1 VAKPR
6 ILIANRGEIAVR
18 IIRTIKELGHTSI
31 AVYSDA
37 DRDAL
42 HVEMAD
48 QAYRIGPALAAESY
62 LSIGSIMEAASKAKA
77 TAVHPG
83 YGFLSERSQFARAV
97 AQAGMTFIGPP
108 PEAIEMMGDKAA
120 ARQAADRV
128 GVPIVPGTT
137 DPVTLA
143 DAPAEVERIGLP
155 IIVKAAFGGG
165 GRGMHLV
172 RKPEELENALA
183 RAAREAQAYFGRPEV
198 FLERYIDRAHHVEA
212 QIMADAHGNVFFLGE
227 RDCSVQRRHQKL
239 VEETPS
245 PVVDAELRQRIGEVS
260 MALAKEAGYVNAGTV
275 EGLVDEDGAFYFLE
289 MNTRLQVEHTVT
301 EMVTGLD
308 LVELQIRAAFGE
320 KLDLSKVQPRGH
332 AIQCRINAEDPARNF
347 LPGPGRVTGYRE
359 PAGPFVRVDSFVQAG
374 REIPSDYDSMFAKLI
389 VSAETRPRAIK
400 RMLRALDEFR
410 VEGVPTTIPL
420 HRWIL
425 QTRAF
430 IKSSHTTPWLEKAL
444 RDAELEVPTDGAGPR
459 SGADAKQPV
468 PAELLVE
475 VDGRRVP
482 VRIFDHRHDSAPRP
496 PSRQSARHDQAVHS
510 VVKAQMQ
517 GTILRILVEA
527 GQEIQAGDVVC
538 ILEAMKMENAIPA
551 PREGTVS
558 ELPIREGQV
567 VQVGDTIAVID

>member
-18 IIRTIKELGHTSI
+18 IIRTIRELGYTSI

-48 QAYRIGPALAAESY
+48 QAYRIGPPLAAESY
-62 LSIGSIMEAASKAKA
+62 LSIGSILDAASKARA

-137 DPVTLA
+137 EPVTIA
-143 DAPAEVERIGLP
+143 DAPAEAERIGLP

-172 RKPEELENALA
+172 RKPEELENALT

-212 QIMADAHGNVFFLGE
+212 QILADAHGNVFFLGE

-239 VEETPS
+239 TEETPS
-245 PVVDAELRQRIGEVS
+245 PVVDSELRQRIGEAS

-275 EGLVDEDGAFYFLE
+275 ECLVDEDGAFYFLE

-320 KLDLSKVQPRGH
+320 KLDLSGVQPRGH

-359 PAGPFVRVDSFVQAG
+359 PSGPFVRVDSFVQAG

-430 IKSSHTTPWLEKAL
+430 FKSTHTTTWLEKAL
-444 RDAELEVPTDGAGPR
+444 RDAELEVPSDGAGQQP
-459 SGADAKQPV
+459 GGDAKQPM

-482 VRIFDHRHDSAPRP
+482 VRIFDHRHDSAPHP

>member
-1 VAKPR
+1 
-6 ILIANRGEIAVR
+6 
-18 IIRTIKELGHTSI
+18 
-31 AVYSDA
+31 
-37 DRDAL
+37 
-42 HVEMAD
+42 
-48 QAYRIGPALAAESY
+48 
-62 LSIGSIMEAASKAKA
+62 
-77 TAVHPG
+77 
-83 YGFLSERSQFARAV
+83 
-97 AQAGMTFIGPP
+97 MTFIGPP

-137 DPVTLA
+137 DPVTID
-143 DAPAEVERIGLP
+143 DAAAEAERIGLP

-172 RKPEELENALA
+172 RKPEELENALT

-212 QIMADAHGNVFFLGE
+212 QILADAHGNVFFLGE

-239 VEETPS
+239 IEETPS
-245 PVVDAELRQRIGEVS
+245 PVVDSELRQRIGEAS

-275 EGLVDEDGAFYFLE
+275 ECLVDEDGAFYFLE

-320 KLDLSKVQPRGH
+320 KLDLSTVQPRGH
-332 AIQCRINAEDPARNF
+332 AMQCRINAEDPARNF

-374 REIPSDYDSMFAKLI
+374 REIPADYDSMFAKLI
-389 VSAETRPRAIK
+389 VAAQSRPRAIK

-430 IKSSHTTPWLEKAL
+430 IKSSHTTTWLEKAL
-444 RDAELEVPTDGAGPR
+444 RDAELEVPTDGAGKQP
-459 SGADAKQPV
+459 GGDAKPPV

-482 VRIFDHRHDSAPRP
+482 VRIFDHRHDSAPHP

-517 GTILRILVEA
+517 GTILRVLVEA

>member
-18 IIRTIKELGHTSI
+18 IIRTINELGHTSI

-108 PEAIEMMGDKAA
+108 PEAIEVMGDKAA

-143 DAPAEVERIGLP
+143 EAPAEAERIGLP

-183 RAAREAQAYFGRPEV
+183 RASREAQAYFGRPEV

-275 EGLVDEDGAFYFLE
+275 EGLVDEDGSFYFLE

-320 KLDLSKVQPRGH
+320 KLDLSNVRPRGH
-332 AIQCRINAEDPARNF
+332 AMQCRINAEDPARNF

-389 VSAETRPRAIK
+389 VSADTRPRAIK

-430 IKSSHTTPWLEKAL
+430 IKSSHTTTWLEKAL
-444 RDAELEVPTDGAGPR
+444 RDAELEVPTDGAGPQP
-459 SGADAKQPV
+459 GGDGKQPM

-482 VRIFDHRHDSAPRP
+482 VRIFDHRHESAPRP

-558 ELPIREGQV
+558 ELPISEGQV